1 MAQPL
6 AYTPPPQPP
15 GQNAFTAHDDLE
27 RLLQTLHETG
37 TLRIL
42 HDLLARFEDVVAVP
56 LSHLDTPAGRDGL
69 STLLV
74 LGRFLGQ
81 LDADGVG
88 RFFDALAH
96 GFDDAGERLRSDDDP
111 PGFIALTKRLHDADV
126 RRGLDAVVTLLGS
139 LGARLGRDYQKG
151 ESPVND

>member
-6 AYTPPPQPP
+6 SYSPPPQPP
-15 GQNAFTAHDDLE
+15 GQDAFTARDDLE
-27 RLLQTLHETG
+27 RLLDTLHETG
-37 TLRIL
+37 TLRLL

-56 LSHLDTPAGRDGL
+56 LKHLDTPAGRDGL

-81 LDADGVG
+81 LDADATS
-88 RFFDALAH
+88 RFFDAL
-96 GFDDAGERLRSDDDP
+96 GQGLGDAGERLRERDDP
-111 PGFIALTKRLHDADV
+111 PGFIALTKRLHDEDV

-139 LGARLGRDYQKG
+139 LGARLGRDYHEG
-151 ESPVND
+151 ESPVDT